1 MTCSE
6 AFFPVHRM
14 ELNFCH
20 LHDDVVHI
28 FEAGREITVVLNL
41 DMMSQIDSVLHHTST
56 VITIELIMLMV
67 AFNTG
72 LNRKISLSNANL
84 STFTG
89 YTVCIHPVSSRLGHA
104 LQAKGNWKSSM
115 GAEEQ
120 QKMDNLWVEQPS
132 QVD

>member
-1 MTCSE
+1 
-6 AFFPVHRM
+6 M

-41 DMMSQIDSVLHHTST
+41 DMMSQIDAVLHHTSLVLT
-56 VITIELIMLMV
+56 MKLIILMV
-67 AFNTG
+67 AFDTG
-72 LNRKISLSNANL
+72 LNWT
-84 STFTG
+84 TFTG
-89 YTVCIHPVSSRLGHA
+89 YTVCVHPVSSSLGHA

-120 QKMDNLWVEQPS
+120 QKMDTLWVEQPS